1 MIVDFRHVAVT
12 PPTRKV
18 KNVTDLH
25 HDAAGAL
32 SISAVERD
40 TGLSKDVLRVW
51 ERRYGFPQ
59 PLRDEHGERLYP
71 MLQVER
77 LRAIKRLMDA
87 GHRPGKLLALSEN
100 AFAVL
105 AREQEA
111 RRSRDSTGDL
121 QREIFARIHAHDMAG
136 LRRRL
141 TELLIRHGL
150 HEFVS
155 EIVIPLSRAVA
166 EGWMRGELQ
175 LYHERAWTEQVR
187 LVLQTLLSTLPPGAA
202 PPRVLLTTLPNEPS
216 TLGLTTLEAML
227 AAEGAAAVSLGPQTP
242 IPEIVAAAEAFHAD
256 VVLLSFSPAYGS
268 KQAAVGVEALRS
280 LLPATRAL
288 WIGGDLVRR
297 IRRDLAGVSQAA
309 APRELVA
316 LLRQW
321 RVLHE
326 GATEL
331 SSSD

>member
-1 MIVDFRHVAVT
+1 M
-12 PPTRKV
+12 
-18 KNVTDLH
+18 
-25 HDAAGAL
+25 
-32 SISAVERD
+32 
-40 TGLSKDVLRVW
+40 
-51 ERRYGFPQ
+51 
-59 PLRDEHGERLYP
+59 
-71 MLQVER
+71 
-77 LRAIKRLMDA
+77 
-87 GHRPGKLLALSEN
+87 
-100 AFAVL
+100 
-105 AREQEA
+105 
-111 RRSRDSTGDL
+111 
-121 QREIFARIHAHDMAG
+121 
-136 LRRRL
+136 
-141 TELLIRHGL
+141 
-150 HEFVS
+150 
-155 EIVIPLSRAVA
+155 
-166 EGWMRGELQ
+166 
-175 LYHERAWTEQVR
+175 
-187 LVLQTLLSTLPPGAA
+187 LQTLLSTLPPGEA

-242 IPEIVAAAEAFHAD
+242 IPEIVAAADAFHAD

-326 GATEL
+326 GATEP